1 MKSLKNEL
9 LIKKWNNM
17 KDIVFEKKYIQVI
30 LQFRTLVSKIRNVG
44 IQINRKFENEISK
57 ARN

>member
-1 MKSLKNEL
+1 MS
-9 LIKKWNNM
+9 
-17 KDIVFEKKYIQVI
+17 DIVFEKKYIQVI